1 LLLRDLEVQEKDPED
16 KDQDLGVKEVP
27 EAQEVQEKDLVA
39 REVQE
44 VQEVPA
50 VQEQDLVAQEDQ
62 EVGVVVQEDQGHQMR
77 RWMNVHVLKYLDFQA
92 MGQEDQAKDQ
102 EDQAKDQED
111 LDKDQEDQAKD
122 QDKDLESQ
130 VKDLDHQEIQQPLDQ
145 RTCM

>member
-77 RWMNVHVLKYLDFQA
+77 RWMNVHVLKYLHFPA
-92 MGQEDQAKDQ
+92 MGQEV
-102 EDQAKDQED
+102 QAKDQED

-122 QDKDLESQ
+122 QEDQDKDLES
-130 VKDLDHQEIQQPLDQ
+130 QEIQQPLDQ